1 MSQTTDSKETFKS
14 ESILQKRIKNFKR
27 IKRGY
32 YSLIIITVAYFLSFL
47 APLFVNNKALMVK
60 YNGSYYMP
68 AMGDLLG
75 EGVVKHKDAIF
86 YGQSEVFGERRYGE
100 PHYRELKKQF
110 KKENAGNW
118 VMMPLYDYSPVENL
132 LSELKSNPPTA
143 PDSQHIMGTDNRGR
157 DVFARLVYGFQI
169 SMSFALIVT
178 FFTFI
183 IGILIG
189 GSLGFYGGKV
199 DLFGLR
205 FIEIFSMI
213 PFLFVMMILS
223 SFINPNFWMLA
234 GMLIILGGW
243 ISATYYM
250 RGEFFREKSRDY
262 TAAAIAMGAS
272 DRMVMFKHILPN
284 AITPIITL
292 APFAIIG
299 NISSLVAL
307 DFLGF
312 GLRPPTPSWGELI
325 RQGVSEDISNWWLI
339 VTPLFMIFLTLTT
352 ITFIGEGV
360 RQAFDPREYSRLR

>member
-1 MSQTTDSKETFKS
+1 MSQTTNNTTAFKS

-32 YSLIIITVAYFLSFL
+32 YSLILITIAYLLSFL
-47 APLFVNNKALMVK
+47 APLFVNNKALVVK
-60 YNGSYYMP
+60 YDGAYYFP
-68 AMGDLLG
+68 AMSDLLG
-75 EGVVKHKDAIF
+75 ESFIKHRDASF
-86 YGQSEVFGERRYGE
+86 FGQEEVFGEKRYGE
-100 PHYRELKKQF
+100 PHYRELKKQY
-110 KKENAGNW
+110 KTESGENW
-118 VMMPLYDYSPVENL
+118 VMMPFYSYSPVENL
-132 LSELKSNPPTA
+132 LGELKSNPPTP
-143 PDSQHIMGTDNRGR
+143 PDRQHIMGTDNRGR

-178 FFTFI
+178 FFSFL

-189 GSLGFYGGKV
+189 GSLGFYAGKV
-199 DLFGLR
+199 DLYGLR

-223 SFINPNFWMLA
+223 SFIKPNFWMLA
-234 GMLIILGGW
+234 GMLIVLGGW
-243 ISATYYM
+243 IRATYYM

-262 TAAAIAMGAS
+262 TAAAVAMGAS
-272 DRMVMFKHILPN
+272 DRMVMFRHILPN

-299 NISSLVAL
+299 NISALVAL

-325 RQGVSEDISNWWLI
+325 RQGVTEDISNWWLI
-339 VTPLFMIFLTLTT
+339 VTPLVMIFLTLNT

-360 RQAFDPREYSRLR
+360 RQAFDPREYSRLQ